1 MEVRTYL
8 AWLVS
13 YVHVFCPDFLKSF
26 MMAMAKKY
34 CFFKSEAF
42 ADFKDVID
50 IIIQLDSFEHKENFI
65 FIVIIERPVDYIR
78 NVHFT
83 VDYTTFKPLT
93 NLFLLKYLKNLDC

>member
-1 MEVRTYL
+1 M
-8 AWLVS
+8 
-13 YVHVFCPDFLKSF
+13 
-26 MMAMAKKY
+26 
-34 CFFKSEAF
+34 SEAF

-83 VDYTTFKPLT
+83 VDYTTF
-93 NLFLLKYLKNLDC
+93 

>member
-1 MEVRTYL
+1 
-8 AWLVS
+8 
-13 YVHVFCPDFLKSF
+13 
-26 MMAMAKKY
+26 MMVMAKKY
-34 CFFKSEAF
+34 CFFMSEAS

-83 VDYTTFKPLT
+83 VDYITFKPLT